1 MVKVFI
7 PEVKGKNKTET
18 RGFWKD
24 NSGRVYYDY
33 IKVINYRQE
42 NIGFYYQDL
51 FKDYLENLKVYHKQ
65 EAIFYVKDNT
75 GFIYN
80 GRDNIEE
87 LPGRIYKE
95 VTRENLKS
103 SIKEALKVY
112 GGVTIYNE
120 AGRYYLEIFYRPEVK

>member
-1 MVKVFI
+1 
-7 PEVKGKNKTET
+7 
-18 RGFWKD
+18 
-24 NSGRVYYDY
+24 
-33 IKVINYRQE
+33 
-42 NIGFYYQDL
+42 
-51 FKDYLENLKVYHKQ
+51 LKVYHKQ